1 MTRTLFTTVAVTMFG
16 AAAILAGTATVS
28 RAQDRSPNDV
38 AALLDSAQY
47 AQQAAPHY
55 YRTPHQRR
63 LERRAIIGEEPLITG
78 SVPGVP
84 PLTAP
89 TPPSEEWRPCLPGAD
104 WCTAAGYPNLGYY
117 RRLEGYPF

>member
-28 RAQDRSPNDV
+28 RAQDRSPNDA
-38 AALLDSAQY
+38 AALLETAQY
-47 AQQAAPHY
+47 AQQAAPHH
-55 YRTPHQRR
+55 RTPYQRR
-63 LERRAIIGEEPLITG
+63 LERRAIIGEEPLVTG

-89 TPPSEEWRPCLPGAD
+89 YPRSEEWPHCLPGAD